1 MQFDRRWLIPL
12 LLFGANTFN
21 YVDRTA
27 LSVAGPIL
35 AKEFGFGP
43 EILGVIFSCFFYSYI
58 ICILPMGLLIDRL
71 GARTVITAG
80 MFVWSVAS
88 TLTGMVTGLA
98 GLIGARLFLGVGESS
113 SYPAANRIIREWAPR
128 NERGIM
134 VAIFNA
140 GSTAGSAAGIFA
152 AALLIGAFGWR
163 ASFYIL
169 GALTLAWTLVWWAVY
184 RSPEQAAW
192 LSETERTHIVTQ
204 REPETDDLIHEMQLK
219 MLLRCPTMW
228 GLLLVQGFQTYSLYL
243 FLTWLP
249 SYLANVRHLQ
259 LLQVG
264 WLGMLPYL
272 VSMLSG
278 IVVGAVS
285 DRMLKGKDLSTGVRR
300 KLMMVLMALAS
311 CIVFVPFAS
320 SLVVMECLVIT
331 AIACGIGANSLN
343 FALASDMIYDPKSA
357 GTVFGLVVLGG
368 NVFGFMAPLLTGFI
382 ISTTHEYT
390 LSFVLAGALLV
401 AAIGITWVLVRRPL
415 QPGVAA
421 VVRAHA

>member
-21 YVDRTA
+21 YIDRTA

-43 EILGVIFSCFFYSYI
+43 EVLGLIFSCFFYSYI
-58 ICILPMGLLIDRL
+58 ICILPMGLLIDRF
-71 GARTVITAG
+71 GARVVITSG
-80 MFVWSVAS
+80 MFVWSAAS
-88 TLTGMVTGLA
+88 ALTATVTGLA
-98 GLIGARLFLGVGESS
+98 GLIGARLLLGVGESS

-128 NERGIM
+128 RERGIM
-134 VAIFNA
+134 IAIFNA

-152 AALLIGAFGWR
+152 AAVLISLFGWR
-163 ASFYIL
+163 PSFYIL
-169 GALTLAWTLVWWAVY
+169 GILTLVWTIIWWAVY
-184 RSPEQAAW
+184 RSPEQARW
-192 LSETERTHIVTQ
+192 LSEQERSHIITQ

-219 MLLRCPTMW
+219 ILLQSPTMW

-272 VSMLSG
+272 VSMVSG
-278 IVVGAVS
+278 IIVGAVS

-300 KLMMVLMALAS
+300 KLMMVLMLLAS
-311 CIVFVPFAS
+311 CIVFVPFADN
-320 SLVVMECLVIT
+320 LVVMECLIIT

-343 FALASDMIYDPKSA
+343 FALAADMIYDPKSA

-368 NVFGFMAPLLTGFI
+368 NVFGFLAPILTGVI
-382 ISTTHEYT
+382 ISVTREYT
-390 LSFVLAGALLV
+390 LSFVLAGILLIV
-401 AAIGITWVLVRRPL
+401 AMATTWVLVRHPL
-415 QPGVAA
+415 QPRTTSKAGVPA
-421 VVRAHA
+421 